1 MENIVNDTPN
11 LAKPETVPV
20 KEASQGLDAIAA
32 KMAAMRN
39 QNRAT
44 NETGTGST
52 AEAKAGAP
60 VAPQG
65 VEVLDNENSDTNLN
79 EPEIVDPESQYDE
92 STEEA
97 VAPEDDSIQVS
108 EAEAEPSDVIDFLE
122 FAEMHPNAKFKFMRN
137 GKEIEVD
144 AKKAAAILG
153 QGAAISEE
161 ARQLKIQKA
170 EFEEYSNSK
179 KAETEGLI
187 LAMQFTIQPQIQKA
201 YDEIIKVQGYQNVFN
216 EQLAQ
221 TRDPAQQARIRANM
235 QQNERYMQT
244 LSQQVQ
250 SLQPRIQEF
259 YDLRKNQ
266 VNEVLENNRKGFKD
280 KELRNKAIYEEVRE
294 KIADGWEGSKNQLV
308 PGINN
313 IDLISADEHVLS
325 LLRDGLR
332 YRNRPQAKQAGNSI
346 AALTS
351 RRAGTQISS
360 DKAQDEMS
368 SLRKQARGGDMKAA
382 DNLLMAQMKAL
393 RAGRR

>member
-1 MENIVNDTPN
+1 
-11 LAKPETVPV
+11 
-20 KEASQGLDAIAA
+20 
-32 KMAAMRN
+32 
-39 QNRAT
+39 
-44 NETGTGST
+44 
-52 AEAKAGAP
+52 
-60 VAPQG
+60 
-65 VEVLDNENSDTNLN
+65 
-79 EPEIVDPESQYDE
+79 
-92 STEEA
+92 
-97 VAPEDDSIQVS
+97 
-108 EAEAEPSDVIDFLE
+108 
-122 FAEMHPNAKFKFMRN
+122 MHPNAKFKFMRN

-235 QQNERYMQT
+235 QQNERYMQE
-244 LSQQVQ
+244 LGQRVQ
-250 SLQPRIQEF
+250 SLQPRVQEF

-280 KELRNKAIYEEVRE
+280 KELRNRAIYEEVRE
-294 KIADGWEGSKNQLV
+294 KVAEGWDGAKNQLV
-308 PGINN
+308 PGISN

-332 YRNRPQAKQAGNSI
+332 YRNKPQAKQAGSSI
-346 AALTS
+346 AALTT
-351 RRAGTQISS
+351 RRAGTQISA
-360 DKAQDEMS
+360 DRGQDEIT